1 VLLMIISGQTTRFQ
15 QVSAKLAP
23 GFAGFVFLVWA
34 LGSLLYGSGLIGAA
48 TAASRQIAYFAFL
61 PFAGI
66 LAIAAQFW
74 FNRRTVE
81 EFSCDETLF
90 RFRTRWEAHA
100 EVRDLSEIAAIHEQ
114 PGRSGPTGYRLVFR
128 DGATAYMPYHMP
140 NAKAMAEW
148 SRSHGQGAWYDSW
161 DRRVGSLSARKS
173 GA

>member
-1 VLLMIISGQTTRFQ
+1 MIISGQTTRFQ

-23 GFAGFVFLVWA
+23 VFAGFVFLVWA
-34 LGSLLYGSGLIGAA
+34 LGSLLYGSGLVGAA

-81 EFSCDETLF
+81 EPPAMNARSGFGRGGRRMPRCEICPRLQ
-90 RFRTRWEAHA
+90 RFTSSPGD
-100 EVRDLSEIAAIHEQ
+100 RDQ
-114 PGRSGPTGYRLVFR
+114 PGTGWCSGTAPRL
-128 DGATAYMPYHMP
+128 TCPITCQMPRPWRNGHDL
-140 NAKAMAEW
+140 MARARGTTPGIDA
-148 SRSHGQGAWYDSW
+148 SVA
-161 DRRVGSLSARKS
+161 LARKS